1 MRNDLEKDGCM
12 PVKILIV
19 EDDAIIA
26 MDMEQVLSRKGYNVI
41 GIIDRGEKVLPAI
54 EKKQPDIVL
63 MDINIKG
70 NTDGVDVAKKLL
82 DELGLK
88 VIYVTAYSDIN
99 MKERAFMTEPVG
111 YLIKPVRESELI
123 GMIDY
128 AMEKAKKPEQ
138 TNYISGNG

>member
-1 MRNDLEKDGCM
+1 MSNDLEKGGERL
-12 PVKILIV
+12 VNILIV

-54 EKKQPDIVL
+54 DKKQPDIVL

-70 NTDGVDVAKKLL
+70 NADGVDVAKKLL

-88 VIYVTAYSDIN
+88 VIYVTAYSDVN

-128 AMEKAKKPEQ
+128 AMEKANKP
-138 TNYISGNG
+138 